1 VINSKN
7 KEKLHTSRRPDTS
20 KCNTM
25 RYKEYGTQK
34 VRGVGE
40 DKARKRL
47 KDPQRGKNGNHPHQK
62 KMPQSWLDS
71 DTGTTRRNSRE
82 VVGLAQ
88 TFHY

>member
-40 DKARKRL
+40 DKARKREV
-47 KDPQRGKNGNHPHQK
+47 K
-62 KMPQSWLDS
+62 
-71 DTGTTRRNSRE
+71 TGTTRTRKKCLRA
-82 VVGLAQ
+82 G
-88 TFHY
+88 